1 MLQQVNSSILVI
13 EIKVNREI
21 TVVYKKFSFLILII
35 MSIFEGLVEVM
46 VKDIVILI
54 FISRNISNTIG
65 CVTISINVIWKK

>member
-65 CVTISINVIWKK
+65 FVTISVSFTWKK

>member
-1 MLQQVNSSILVI
+1 MLQQVYSSILVV

-54 FISRNISNTIG
+54 FISRNISNAIG
-65 CVTISINVIWKK
+65 CVTISF